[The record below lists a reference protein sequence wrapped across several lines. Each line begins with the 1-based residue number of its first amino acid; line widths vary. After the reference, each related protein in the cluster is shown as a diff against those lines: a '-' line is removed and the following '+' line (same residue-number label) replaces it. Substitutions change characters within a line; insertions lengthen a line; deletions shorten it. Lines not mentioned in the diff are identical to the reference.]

1 MFGLKTMSLVKRK
14 LELEAK
20 KKELEE
26 KLEHIG
32 EFEGYD
38 FKVPDVVLP
47 TAEDIMAGKVAVS
60 GIEIPNVADA
70 LPDIDK
76 EFKDLDKTLEE
87 LAKVDRELKKVY
99 KALEDR
105 ERE

>member
-1 MFGLKTMSLVKRK
+1 MSLVGKK

-32 EFEGYD
+32 EFKECD
-38 FKVPDVVLP
+38 FKVPEVVLP
-47 TAEDIMAGKVAVS
+47 TAEDIIAGNMTAPE
-60 GIEIPNVADA
+60 IEMPNVADA

-76 EFKDLDKTLEE
+76 EFKALDKTLEE
-87 LAKVDRELKKVY
+87 LARVDRELKKVY

-105 ERE
+105 ER